1 MQEGREEWARHAEEI
16 KAGKR
21 KDFAAHLE
29 ERGLIHDV
37 VGYGCYSLELSPVGI
52 SVL

>member
-21 KDFAAHLE
+21 KNFAAHLE

-37 VGYGCYSLELSPVGI
+37 VGYEYYSFQLRAA
-52 SVL
+52 